1 MLWKEGGGRGN
12 AKANTSLGTLP
23 AFLGPQFSE
32 NRNQTTSAFFFFET
46 KGVGI
51 GICRLSE
58 CLADGWTLSIT
69 PNLSLELINLES
81 LPWIMFWC
89 IICKCLPNIW
99 LSGLKSKCFE
109 QVLGIEVLFSWVIM
123 FRIWMIHHFQYL
135 NHMGQWEGNHNVL
148 YRQSL
153 MGAQS
158 FYHRIKVGLEGF
170 I

>member
-1 MLWKEGGGRGN
+1 MILFGTISIYKTVLCFGKKVGAGEMPKR
-12 AKANTSLGTLP
+12 TLHLGLCQLSWDHNLVKIGIKLHQL
-23 AFLGPQFSE
+23 F
-32 NRNQTTSAFFFFET
+32 FFFFET
-46 KGVGI
+46 NGVGI

-109 QVLGIEVLFSWVIM
+109 QVLGIEVLFS
-123 FRIWMIHHFQYL
+123 
-135 NHMGQWEGNHNVL
+135 
-148 YRQSL
+148 
-153 MGAQS
+153 
-158 FYHRIKVGLEGF
+158 
-170 I
+170 